1 MTRFLTI
8 LHNCV
13 WGVPMLVL
21 ILGTGI
27 RLTVKSRFA
36 QFRLFPLSVRK
47 LIQSLK
53 TEEGNQESTSSFRA
67 LCTALG
73 ATVGTGNL
81 AGVAGAIAIGGPGAV
96 FWMWISALLG
106 MIVKMADSLTTS
118 TFGH

>member
-13 WGVPMLVL
+13 WGVPILVL
-21 ILGTGI
+21 ILGTGL

-36 QFRLFPLSVRK
+36 QFRWLPLSVHK
-47 LIQSLK
+47 LFQSLK
-53 TEEGNQESTSSFRA
+53 TEEGNQKSTSSFQA

-96 FWMWISALLG
+96 SYTHLRAHE
-106 MIVKMADSLTTS
+106 T
-118 TFGH
+118 